1 MKLSDPTADSHM
13 FRSKLRALFI
23 NLALSGAATLTTLGG
38 LEALARWAEMRSS
51 PSTEPIE
58 FVPDWRTWSDEFY
71 HFGQGA
77 PHWPP
82 ETQTTRDGLRDNH
95 HVVTA
100 LPGVHRVLFL
110 GDSVTYGF
118 GLADQN
124 AYPQILQR
132 LLAAQGAPL
141 EVFNVGAPGW
151 TTRQERIAYERLMRP
166 YRARTVVLAVCLNDV
181 IELHRNLSRPPGW
194 LLALHGRSA
203 LVRRLIDAEGRELR
217 SVEALNRAPDG
228 PVARAAFARF
238 SDEVLELR
246 AAVAR
251 DGATFGLLIF
261 PYRFQ
266 VAAGAPPP
274 RLQARLMEFA
284 RAHGLPAQDLLPVL
298 APLGE
303 GGFIDDNHLSPQ
315 GAAAVAES
323 LHAGRLLPAH
333 TSHAARLGARAGGR
347 QPSTEELLEWLRAP
361 DGDLRAAAAWGLGR
375 ARLDERA
382 GLALARLAADG
393 LPSVR
398 FEAVRSMAQAE
409 PLPVVRA
416 ALLSSLD
423 DPEEAVRL
431 EAARTLW
438 GLPPHVEDVRQLAAN
453 LANGD
458 LYVRAFAQEALAR
471 LGREAVPAVVPLLAH
486 EDVGVR
492 RRCAK
497 WLARIGPDASSAI
510 EALAHRLEDSDPG
523 VRRLARAA
531 LRQIGPAGDSVLA
544 DYRPADQDG
553 GLRK

>member
-1 MKLSDPTADSHM
+1 ML
-13 FRSKLRALFI
+13 RSKLRALFI
-23 NLALSGAATLTTLGG
+23 NLALSGAVTLATLGG
-38 LEALARWAEMRSS
+38 LEALARWAEIRSS

-58 FVPDWRTWSDEFY
+58 FVRDWRTWNDDFY
-71 HFGQGA
+71 HFGQGT
-77 PHWPP
+77 PDWPP
-82 ETQTTRDGLRDNH
+82 EARTTRDGLRDNH
-95 HVVTA
+95 HVLTA

-110 GDSVTYGF
+110 GDSVTYGL
-118 GLADQN
+118 GLAGQY
-124 AYPQILQR
+124 AYPQVLQR
-132 LLAAQGAPL
+132 LLAEQGAPL

-251 DGATFGLLIF
+251 DGAALGLLIF

-284 RAHGLPAQDLLPVL
+284 RAHGLPAQDLLPAL

-303 GGFIDDNHLSPQ
+303 GGFIDDNHLSRQ
-315 GAAAVAES
+315 GAAAVAGS
-323 LHAGRLLPAH
+323 LHAGPLLPAH
-333 TSHAARLGARAGGR
+333 TSHAARLAARVEGR
-347 QPSTEELLEWLRAP
+347 QPSTEELLEWLQAP
-361 DGDLRAAAAWGLGR
+361 EGDLRAAAAWGLGR

-382 GLALARLAADG
+382 ALALATLAADG
-393 LPSVR
+393 LPGVR
-398 FEAVRSMAQAE
+398 FEAVRSLAQAK

-431 EAARTLW
+431 EGARALW
-438 GLPPHVEDVRQLAAN
+438 GLPPNGEDARQLAAS

-486 EDVGVR
+486 EEVGVR
-492 RRCAK
+492 RRGAK
-497 WLARIGPDASSAI
+497 VLARIGPDASSAI